1 MQKLYADIIVDITQE
16 KLDRTF
22 QYIIPDRLR
31 EKLEVGMLVQVPFGK
46 GSRTIK
52 GYVIKLTDTAEFDL
66 SRLKEIQEIVTDG
79 LGPQSRLVRLAAWI
93 REQYGSAMI
102 QALKTVIPVKKKIK
116 AREKKSIRLIMDRE
130 KAVSQLEFYRKKHQ
144 AARARLLE
152 ALLEDAELPYELAAG
167 RLNITSA
174 VIKALEEQ
182 QVIVCSSEKVYRNPL
197 KGEMAEGQQISLN
210 AEQQAA
216 AEGII
221 RAWEAG
227 DDRPSLIHGVT
238 GSGKTE
244 VYMELIAHVVENGQ
258 QAIMLIP
265 EIALTYQTVMR
276 FYRRFGGRISVVN
289 SRLSDGE
296 KYDQF
301 ERARNGDIDV
311 MIGPRSALFTPFQN
325 LGAVI
330 IDEEHERTYKSE
342 TTPRYD
348 ARETAIR
355 RAEMEGARVVLGSAT
370 PSVESYYRALE
381 GQYSLYQLKKRVR
394 EGELPDVC
402 IADMREEL
410 KAGNRS
416 IFSRRLLEL
425 TEDRLKNGEQV
436 MLFLN
441 RRGYSGFLSCRSC
454 GHVMKCP
461 HCEVSLSAH
470 NNGKLVCH
478 YCGYE
483 EEIPHKC
490 PSCGSAFLRGFK
502 AGTQQIEELV
512 RKQFPSA
519 RVLRMDLDTTKGKGG
534 HDKIL
539 ESFLNR
545 EADILIGTQMIVKG
559 HDFPNVTLVGVLA
572 ADLSLHAG
580 DYRCAERTFQLLTQA
595 AGRAG
600 RGERPGEVVIQTYDP
615 SNYAVQAAASQDYE
629 GFYWQ
634 EILFRSLAGYPPVSG
649 MMAIHGTSEDQGQ
662 LELAMEYL
670 KKLLDQIGKKN
681 QLSIVG
687 PADETVSKISDVYR
701 KVLYV
706 KHERRE
712 MLIMVKDRVEQ
723 YIEMNQG
730 YKTINIQFE
739 LE

>member
-22 QYIIPDRLR
+22 QYIIPEHLR
-31 EKLEVGMLVQVPFGK
+31 EKLEVGMLVQVPFGI
-46 GSRTIK
+46 GSRRIK
-52 GYVIKLTDTAEFDL
+52 GYVIKLTDTAEFEV
-66 SRLKEIQEIVTDG
+66 SRLKEIEEVVTDG

-93 REQYGSAMI
+93 REQYGSTMI

-130 KAVSQLEFYRKKHQ
+130 GAASKLEFYRKKHQ

-167 RLNITSA
+167 RLNITSS

-182 QVIVCSSEKVYRNPL
+182 QVIVCSSEIVYRNPL
-197 KGEMAEGQQISLN
+197 KGGIAGGLHVELN
-210 AEQQAA
+210 QEQQAVVD
-216 AEGII
+216 GII

-227 DDRPSLIHGVT
+227 EDRPSLIHGVT

-244 VYMELIAHVVENGQ
+244 VYMELIAHVMEKGQ

-276 FYRRFGGRISVVN
+276 FYRRFGDRISVVN
-289 SRLSDGE
+289 SRLSEGE

-311 MIGPRSALFTPFQN
+311 MIGPRSALFTPFQS
-325 LGAVI
+325 LGIII

-348 ARETAIR
+348 ARETAVR

-370 PSVESYYRALE
+370 PSAESYYRALE
-381 GQYSLYQLKKRVR
+381 GQYSLCQLKKRVK
-394 EGELPDVC
+394 EGELPEVC

-416 IFSRRLLEL
+416 IFSRKLSEL
-425 TEDRLKNGEQV
+425 IDDRLKKHEQV

-441 RRGYSGFLSCRSC
+441 RRGYSGFLSCRAC

-470 NNGKLVCH
+470 NNGRLVCH

-483 EEIPHKC
+483 EEIPGKC
-490 PSCGSAFLRGFK
+490 PSCGSTFLRGFK

-512 RKQFPSA
+512 KKQFPSA

-559 HDFPNVTLVGVLA
+559 HDFPNVTLVGVMA

-580 DYRCAERTFQLLTQA
+580 DYKCAERTFQLLTQA

-600 RGERPGEVVIQTYDP
+600 RGGKPGEVIIQTYDP
-615 SNYAVQAAASQDYE
+615 SNYAIQAAASQDYE

-649 MMAIHGTSEDQGQ
+649 MMAVHGTSEDKGQ
-662 LELAMEYL
+662 LEMAMEYL
-670 KKLLDQIGKKN
+670 KKLLDQIGRKN
-681 QLSIVG
+681 QLSVVG

-739 LE
+739 IE